1 MPSTSTQSGS
11 PFKVRGTEILT
22 TDTPQQYREKL
33 ARIALD
39 EIYQFVAILD
49 AEGTLLEVNRAALEG
64 AGLTLAEVEGK
75 PFWQCF
81 WWTASEETQNTLEQA
96 IARAAQGEFIRY
108 DAEIYGRAHGTE
120 TIIIDFCI
128 IPVKDAS
135 GQVVFL
141 VPEGRDITEKK
152 IYEQEIANK
161 NKDLHALLERIRE
174 LDEIR
179 TQFFANVSHELRT
192 PLQLVIG
199 PADRLINDD
208 AVMTPAQ
215 RLESARVIARNARML
230 LKHVNDLLDVSKFEA
245 GKLKIELQD
254 TDVASL
260 IRLTASHFEGLAEER
275 NITFLVDVPDE
286 IVCAID
292 PEKLQRVLMNLLS
305 NAFKFVPDGGQV
317 RTQLQVRNKEL
328 ILSIEDSGPGVPPEL
343 WQAIFE
349 RFRQGEGGIS
359 REFAGTGLG
368 LAIAKEFVEMHRGTL
383 RAQASEFGGACF
395 QATLPLYRL
404 SQMGPVSLL
413 DPTHHLNRGEIEGF
427 IEELRL
433 NSYTGETR
441 TFPSTKRLNKRAKP
455 RVLVVEDSREMNQF
469 IAEALFAEYHV
480 IQAFDGQQ
488 GLDMAMAESPS
499 LIVADIMMPNVSGGE
514 MITALR
520 THGELA
526 DVPILLLSAKADEKL
541 KIKLLEQG
549 AQDFVEKP
557 FSEKD
562 LLVRVRNLIS
572 LKNTQERY
580 RTLFKSMDQGFCIIE
595 VIFDESKK
603 PIDYRFLEINAAF
616 ERQTG
621 LVGARGKR
629 MRELAPDHE
638 QHWFEIYGKIAM
650 TGEFARL
657 EERAE
662 ALGRWYEVYAFRVGR
677 PENRQVAIFFNDISE
692 RKRIEAA
699 TLESTQRLHI
709 ALSAGQLGD
718 WSWDTS
724 TDLITLSARA
734 AEIFG
739 LPIGRPVTREKI
751 RECLHP
757 EDREIARV
765 AIEKAL
771 AEQSDYQIE
780 YRITR
785 ASALAWIAVSGRGT
799 YSRNTLVGMTGVVQ
813 DGTVQRATEEALRQS
828 EERFRASFTQA
839 AVGMAIA
846 NLDGRFEQVN
856 GRFAEILGYTP
867 EELHQRTFRELT
879 HRDDL
884 LATETLLRRLMMGE
898 ISKYAVEKRYY
909 RKDKTWVWSF
919 TTVSILRDA
928 QGRPNRFIGVI
939 EDISK
944 RKHAEEGLRRSE
956 EELRALANSIP
967 QLAWMAEPD
976 GHIFWYNSRWYE
988 YTGSTLEEMLGWGW
1002 EKVHHPDHLA
1012 RVVDVWKE
1020 ALSTGKPWED
1030 TFPLRSAGGQYRW
1043 FLSRAFPIRDADG
1056 NITRWFGTNTD
1067 VDEVKRTQEALKDE
1081 SRILELLNQTGTAI
1095 AAQLDL
1101 ETLVQ
1106 TVTDAGTLLIDAKF
1120 GAFFYNVIDD
1130 KGESF
1135 VLDTL
1140 SGAPRSAFEKFGLP
1154 RNTPIFNPTF
1164 RGEGVVRSADITQDP
1179 RYGTMDTHH
1188 GMPEGHLPVRS
1199 YLAVSVTSRSGEV
1212 IGGLFFGHPEPNIF
1226 TERSE
1231 RLIVGVAA
1239 QAAIAIDNAQLYEAR
1254 KKAQE
1259 ALSKAHEELELR
1271 VVERTAKLSEA
1282 VAQME
1287 EFSYTVSHDLRAP
1300 LRGMQAYSKVLLE
1313 DCSEILA
1320 SQPHAIEYLQRITNN
1335 ASRLD
1340 KMALDVLTFSR
1351 VARGELH
1358 LEVVSVDRLV
1368 RELIEHYPSM
1378 RPPHAEINIAPLA
1391 DVLGHE
1397 PSLTQVL
1404 SNLLTNAIKF
1414 VVPGAIPK
1422 IRIWSEK
1429 RGDEVRIWVE
1439 DDGVGI
1445 DQKYQ
1450 HRLFRMFERIHPD
1463 SHYDGSG
1470 VGLAVVRKA
1479 AERMNGVVGVESD
1492 GKNGSK
1498 FWIQLSEASQPR

>member
-1 MPSTSTQSGS
+1 MSST
-11 PFKVRGTEILT
+11 FKVRETEILA

-39 EIYQFVAILD
+39 EMYQFVAILD
-49 AEGTLLEVNRAALEG
+49 ANGTLLEVNRAALEG
-64 AGLTLAEVEGK
+64 AGLTLAGVEGK

-81 WWTASEETQNTLEQA
+81 WWAVSEETQKTLKHA

-108 DAEIYGRAHGTE
+108 DAEIYGRANGTE
-120 TIIIDFCI
+120 TIVIDFSL

-141 VPEGRDITEKK
+141 VSEARDITEKK
-152 IYEQEIANK
+152 IYEQEVTNK

-179 TQFFANVSHELRT
+179 TQFFANVGHELRT

-199 PADRLINDD
+199 PADRLIHNE
-208 AVMTPAQ
+208 AAMTPVQ
-215 RLESARVIARNARML
+215 RQESARVIARNARML
-230 LKHVNDLLDVSKFEA
+230 LKHVNDLLDISKFEA

-254 TDVASL
+254 TDIASL
-260 IRLTASHFEGLAEER
+260 VRWTASHFEALAKER
-275 NITFLVDVPDE
+275 KITFLMDVPHE

-292 PEKLQRVLMNLLS
+292 PEKFQRVLMNLLS
-305 NAFKFVPDGGQV
+305 NAFKFVPDGGKV
-317 RTQLQVRNKEL
+317 RTKLQVQHKAL
-328 ILSIEDSGPGVPPEL
+328 MLLIEDSGPGVPPEL
-343 WQAIFE
+343 RQTIFE
-349 RFRQGEGGIS
+349 RFRQGEGGLT
-359 REFAGTGLG
+359 RQFAGTGLG

-383 RAQASEFGGACF
+383 EAQASELGGACF
-395 QATLPLYRL
+395 QTTLPLYRL
-404 SQMGPVSLL
+404 SQLAPVSIF
-413 DPTHHLNRGEIEGF
+413 DPTHHLDRGVVEGF
-427 IEELRL
+427 IEELRPIA
-433 NSYTGETR
+433 YTGETR
-441 TFPSTKRLNKRAKP
+441 TLSSTKRLNKRAKP
-455 RVLVVEDSREMNQF
+455 CVLVVEDNREMNQF
-469 IAEALFAEYHV
+469 IAESLLAEYHV

-488 GLDMAMAESPS
+488 GLELALAESPS
-499 LIVADIMMPNVSGGE
+499 LIVADIMMPKVSGGE
-514 MITALR
+514 MMAALR
-520 THGELA
+520 QHPELA
-526 DVPILLLSAKADEKL
+526 DVPVLLLSAKADEEL
-541 KIKLLEQG
+541 KIRLLEQG

-572 LKNTQERY
+572 LRNTQERY

-595 VIFDESKK
+595 VIFDESKS

-621 LVGARGKR
+621 LSDARGKR

-638 QHWFEIYGKIAM
+638 QHWFDVYGKIAL
-650 TGEFARL
+650 TGESARL

-677 PENRQVAIFFNDISE
+677 PDNRQVAIFFNDISE
-692 RKRIEAA
+692 RKRIEEA
-699 TLESTQRLHI
+699 TLESTHRLHI

-724 TDLITLSARA
+724 TDLVTLSSRA

-739 LPIGRPVTREKI
+739 LPFGRPVARERI
-751 RECLHP
+751 RECLYT

-765 AIEKAL
+765 TIEKAL
-771 AEQSDYQIE
+771 AEHSDYKIE

-785 ASALAWIAVSGRGT
+785 AAELAWIAVSGRGT
-799 YSRNTLVGMTGVVQ
+799 YSNNALIGMTGVVQ
-813 DGTVQRATEEALRQS
+813 DITAQRGIEEALRQS

-839 AVGMAIA
+839 AVGMALA
-846 NLDGRFEQVN
+846 NLNGRFEQVN
-856 GRFAEILGYTP
+856 GRFAEILGYTQ
-867 EELHQRTFRELT
+867 EELYQCTFRELT

-884 LATETLLRRLMMGE
+884 LATEALMSRLMAGE
-898 ISKYAVEKRYY
+898 ISEYALEKRYY
-909 RKDKTWVWSF
+909 RRDKTWVWSL

-928 QGRPNRFIGVI
+928 HGRPNRFIGVI
-939 EDISK
+939 EDISQ

-988 YTGSTLEEMLGWGW
+988 YTGSTLEQMLGWGW
-1002 EKVHHPDHLA
+1002 EKVHHADHLT
-1012 RVVDVWKE
+1012 RVVRVWKD
-1020 ALSTGKPWED
+1020 ALASGQPWED
-1030 TFPLRSAGGQYRW
+1030 TFPLRSVGGQYRW

-1095 AAQLDL
+1095 AAQLNL

-1106 TVTDAGTLLIDAKF
+1106 TVTDAATQLIDAKF
-1120 GAFFYNVIDD
+1120 GAFFYNVIND
-1130 KGESF
+1130 KGESL
-1135 VLDTL
+1135 VLYTL

-1164 RGEGVVRSADITQDP
+1164 RGEGVVRSDDITQDP
-1179 RYGTMDTHH
+1179 RYGSMDPHH
-1188 GMPEGHLPVRS
+1188 GMPAGHLPVRS

-1259 ALSKAHEELELR
+1259 ALSRAHEELELR

-1313 DCSEILA
+1313 DCSDILA

-1378 RPPHAEINIAPLA
+1378 QPPNAQIVIEPLA

-1414 VVPGAIPK
+1414 VEPGSIPK
-1422 IRIWSEK
+1422 IRVWSEK
-1429 RGDEVRIWVE
+1429 RGGEVRIWVE
-1439 DDGVGI
+1439 DEGVGI
-1445 DQKYQ
+1445 DPKYQ

-1463 SHYDGSG
+1463 SPYDGSG

-1479 AERMNGVVGVESD
+1479 AERMNGTVGVESD

-1498 FWIQLSEASQPR
+1498 FWIQLCEA